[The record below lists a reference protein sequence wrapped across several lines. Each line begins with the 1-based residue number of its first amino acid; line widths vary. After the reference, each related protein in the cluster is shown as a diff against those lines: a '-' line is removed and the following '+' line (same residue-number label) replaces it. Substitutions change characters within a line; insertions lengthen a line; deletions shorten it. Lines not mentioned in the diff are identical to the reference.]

1 MASAFLGG
9 AATALGTTEE
19 TLCHIGD
26 GTEAAAVAA
35 SLRVTSAHGG
45 VGSSPPARLMAPHH
59 SPHRPLSAR
68 FQNAARSLALLCA
81 ATERGESWQGR
92 NPAGWST
99 LYGCTAGPAVGLL
112 GWHLATESVGG
123 WDSRCSGLDAARR
136 DVGRRVSSPNPSP
149 ERTLCAAP
157 FWRSRSAMLRRLTRC
172 RTEKLALLTSRAMEE
187 RHDHLRNPA
196 PSARGSVGVSAHVR
210 PLIACCPSGSSQ

>member
-1 MASAFLGG
+1 ML
-9 AATALGTTEE
+9 
-19 TLCHIGD
+19 
-26 GTEAAAVAA
+26 A
-35 SLRVTSAHGG
+35 SLRVPSAHGG
-45 VGSSPPARLMAPHH
+45 AGLSPPARPKAFHH
-59 SPHRPLSAR
+59 SPRRPLSTR

-99 LYGCTAGPAVGLL
+99 LYGCTAGPVVGLL
-112 GWHLATESVGG
+112 GWHLATESVVG

-196 PSARGSVGVSAHVR
+196 PSARVSVGVSAHVR